1 MILGSELSLIMQCNI
16 TKPGKVVFSLKSSF
30 LFYFID
36 FYIYNH
42 HSTHFGE
49 RKAQRL
55 VFYNFYIHQFHHG
68 SKNQSLAIS
77 YKDIKYSTLC
87 KYIIK

>member
-42 HSTHFGE
+42 HSTHFGK

-55 VFYNFYIHQFHHG
+55 VFLIFIFINFTMVAKINLWLFR
-68 SKNQSLAIS
+68 
-77 YKDIKYSTLC
+77 IK
-87 KYIIK
+87 I